1 MSVASTAFGQ
11 LMKLAGREAPDFVT
25 IDEGAPAMKT
35 RFHAESAAAAV
46 LAATGTIA
54 T

>member
-25 IDEGAPAMKT
+25 IDEGAPACGAGP
-35 RFHAESAAAAV
+35 RSA
-46 LAATGTIA
+46 LRW
-54 T
+54 